1 MLILKE
7 KKYGKKVPS
16 GNKFILG
23 VDVGATNCNFGIF
36 KKNELLLSLHYKSE
50 RVISFTEL
58 VHCALDHL
66 YRKHKIKCVS
76 ICIAAAGPRKGNVI
90 AMTNRPWSVDATAIK
105 RKTGLKKV
113 SLINDFEAIAYGI
126 DVIDHRK
133 MKQIKKGNAVKGAPR
148 VLLGAGT
155 GLGKG
160 VLVYDDLC
168 KCYKSIASEGGH
180 GDYVA
185 LGDEEKKLVEF
196 IKKKEKHDIIEW
208 EDVLSGRGLV
218 NIFLFM
224 EKKYH
229 KSKHSKLIDRNANN
243 ICNYKYKDKIASR
256 TFRLFVKIYA
266 RCAKNFALDVL
277 AQGGVYI
284 AGGIAA
290 NHSSIF
296 KRYGFKDEFVKSRK
310 QEKLLHDIPAFVIT
324 DYDISLY
331 GAAYCAQ
338 RK

>member
-7 KKYGKKVPS
+7 KKYGKRVPS
-16 GNKFILG
+16 GGNFVLG

-36 KKNELLLSLHYKSE
+36 RKNELLISLHYKSE
-50 RVISFTEL
+50 KVINFTEL
-58 VHCALDHL
+58 VHCAIDHL
-66 YRKHKIKCVS
+66 WRKHKIKCVS

-90 AMTNRPWSVDATAIK
+90 QMTNRQWNVDAVAIK
-105 RKTGLKKV
+105 RKVGIKKV
-113 SLINDFEAIAYGI
+113 CLINDFEAIAYGI
-126 DVIDHRK
+126 DVIDHSK
-133 MKQIKKGNAVKGAPR
+133 MKQIKKGKAVRGAPR

-155 GLGKG
+155 GLGKS
-160 VLVYDDLC
+160 VLVWDDLC

-185 LGDEEKKLVEF
+185 LGKEEKQLVEF
-196 IKKKEKHDIIEW
+196 IKKQEGHDIIEW

-229 KSKHSKLIDRNANN
+229 KSKHSKLLRGSPDN
-243 ICNYKYKDKIASR
+243 ICNYKFKDKIASR
-256 TFRLFVKIYA
+256 TFELFVKVYA

-277 AQGGVYI
+277 ALGGVYI

-296 KRYGFKDEFVKSRK
+296 KKYKFGDEFVKSRK
-310 QEKLLHDIPAFVIT
+310 QEELLHDIPAFVIT